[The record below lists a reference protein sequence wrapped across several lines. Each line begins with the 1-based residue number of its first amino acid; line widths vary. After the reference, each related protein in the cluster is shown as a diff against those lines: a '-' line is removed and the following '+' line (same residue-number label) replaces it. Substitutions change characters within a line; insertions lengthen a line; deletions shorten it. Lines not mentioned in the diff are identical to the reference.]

1 MCLACVLIFSF
12 DRAEESMPTA
22 QFADLDGASVLIT
35 GGGSGIGAALTAGF
49 ARQGSKVAFI
59 DIAEAAS
66 MALCDEIEKE
76 VGRRPLYLNVD
87 LTDIEALKKA
97 VARAE
102 ATNGPIKVL
111 VNNAASDQRHTVE
124 DVTSEFW
131 DRNQA
136 INLKPAFFAVQ
147 AVVPAMKRTGG
158 SIINFTSTSYMLN
171 MGGMPAYTT
180 AKAGVIGLT
189 KGLAGELGPHGIRV
203 NAIAPGWVMTERQKK
218 LWVTE
223 EALASHLARQCV
235 KDVLQPEDMV
245 GPCLFLASDAS
256 RAITAQ
262 TIIADGGTI

>member
-1 MCLACVLIFSF
+1 
-12 DRAEESMPTA
+12 MPTA

-35 GGGSGIGAALTAGF
+35 GGGSGIGAALTIGF

-59 DIAEAAS
+59 DIAEAPS
-66 MALCDEIEKE
+66 MALCGDIEKE
-76 VGRRPLYLNVD
+76 LGRRPLYLNAD
-87 LTDIEALKKA
+87 LTDIGALQQA
-97 VARAE
+97 AAQAE
-102 ATNGPIKVL
+102 AANGPIRVL
-111 VNNAASDQRHTVE
+111 VNNAAFDQRHATE

-131 DRNQA
+131 DKNQS
-136 INLKPAFFAVQ
+136 INLKPAFFAIQ
-147 AVVPAMKRTGG
+147 AVLPGMKKQGG

-171 MGGMPAYTT
+171 MGGMPSYTA

-203 NAIAPGWVMTERQKK
+203 NAIAPGWIMTERQKK

-223 EALASHLARQCV
+223 ASLAAHLARQCV

-245 GPCLFLASDAS
+245 GPCLFLASEAS

-262 TIIADGGTI
+262 TIIADGGTL